1 MPSSAA
7 PWTPTRQ
14 RATKGE
20 LRWLTHRGRLRF
32 PYLWARRAAR
42 GETEGRKFWPVA
54 VGVRIPKP
62 EGEDVLVLFPI
73 TSHEPAP
80 ERFAAEI
87 PDTEKRR
94 AGLDGA
100 LRLWLI
106 LDEHNQDVIGR
117 SVYPEPEPPL
127 R

>member
-1 MPSSAA
+1 M
-7 PWTPTRQ
+7 
-14 RATKGE
+14 
-20 LRWLTHRGRLRF
+20 
-32 PYLWARRAAR
+32 R
-42 GETEGRKFWPVA
+42 GETEGRKFRPVA

-62 EGEDVLVLFPI
+62 GDEDVLVLFPI
-73 TSHEPAP
+73 TSQEPAP
-80 ERFAAEI
+80 ERFATEI
-87 PDTEKRR
+87 PDTEKRL